1 MNLMFLWTLQILRIL
16 HCKNVKRATWATW
29 GWWKDYGKHGKITWG
44 GKCNDFVE
52 SSWNC
57 TEVGF
62 VGFVPSSLTTSINLP
77 YLAIL
82 YENSFAALWTL
93 LKHSCLKFISMIPV
107 LPGPCRAGAEVSKI
121 GNGYKKSM
129 AYRTVLEMQKP
140 WAVEVVRCTSEW
152 GNGGWDATGVTK
164 APCPTQ
170 WMNQWTSEGM
180 KQ

>member
-1 MNLMFLWTLQILRIL
+1 MERLWKAWQNHLGWKVQWFCGKFLKL
-16 HCKNVKRATWATW
+16 HRSWLCCLCAFKP
-29 GWWKDYGKHGKITWG
+29 
-44 GKCNDFVE
+44 ND
-52 SSWNC
+52 
-57 TEVGF
+57 
-62 VGFVPSSLTTSINLP
+62 LHH
-77 YLAIL
+77 LAIL

-164 APCPTQ
+164 TPCPTQ